1 MTAEFRHFIQEEHA
15 MMGEADLTGRGLAP
29 PPTKGDVRDGVGGAL
44 EAAPRASRRQRS
56 ACRNGMDGRA
66 FQCFVERQRQDSGKP
81 SGSIVLPAPGSPT
94 ISRL

>member
-15 MMGEADLTGRGLAP
+15 MMGEADLTRTRIGAASH
-29 PPTKGDVRDGVGGAL
+29 KGDVRDGVVRGARPL
-44 EAAPRASRRQRS
+44 HEQAAASGQRA
-56 ACRNGMDGRA
+56 RNGMDGRA

-81 SGSIVLPAPGSPT
+81 SGRHCLAGAGPT